1 MTTVQLLGFRIGA
14 AILCVGCVVPQAL
27 GQSQAQPDSAAPERT
42 TLPAAAAGT
51 SAPVAAIPATVT
63 PPPDYLIGPDDVLSI
78 VFWKDKEMSM
88 DVVVRPDGKISLPQI
103 NDVQAAGLTPE
114 QLREGVLAA
123 AAKFYVDPSV
133 NVVVK
138 QINSRK
144 FYITGEVAKP
154 AAYPLSGKLTV
165 VQAIALAGG
174 LNEFAKSDEIA
185 VIRTENG
192 KSTRFRVNYKDIM
205 QGKNMQQNIE
215 LHVGDTVAVP

>member
-1 MTTVQLLGFRIGA
+1 MIKAQSLGVRIGV
-14 AILCVGCVVPQAL
+14 AILGVGLVTAHGFAQAPAE
-27 GQSQAQPDSAAPERT
+27 SIPPERA

-51 SAPVAAIPATVT
+51 AAPAAATPATVT

-103 NDVQAAGLTPE
+103 NDVQAAGLTPD

-123 AAKFYVDPSV
+123 ASKFYVDPSV

-138 QINSRK
+138 QINSRRI
-144 FYITGEVAKP
+144 YITGEVGKP
-154 AAYPLSGKLTV
+154 AAYPLTGKLTV
-165 VQAIALAGG
+165 VQAIAMAGG
-174 LNEFAKSDEIA
+174 LSEFAKANEIA

-192 KSTRFRVNYKDIM
+192 KSTRVRVNYKDIM
-205 QGKNMQQNIE
+205 KGKNMQQNIE
-215 LHVGDTVAVP
+215 LHAGDTIAVP